1 MTITDRFGKPIGDLP
16 PKAKTIKLDIPAI
29 AQRAAIA
36 RSHPMESQRIAA
48 KNLLVE
54 DVEHLLNI
62 CVGLHSQN
70 EGLQE
75 QFRGLLEGANNS
87 NVLLALILAQEP
99 EWRWSKE
106 YVAAFEP
113 QGSWELTDDPAAP
126 EHRWLLRMA
135 PPEPIVTADEQTDGD
150 DVARA
155 TLENPDEPSGVDA
168 REPVVG
174 VPDDFIG
181 GAGLRIVGDQH
192 DE

>member
-1 MTITDRFGKPIGDLP
+1 MTITDRFGEPIGDLP

-36 RSHPMESQRIAA
+36 RSHPMESQRTAA
-48 KNLLVE
+48 KNLLVD

-135 PPEPIVTADEQTDGD
+135 PPEPIVSAEEQTDVSHEADAG
-150 DVARA
+150 
-155 TLENPDEPSGVDA
+155 PDERAGDAPVD
-168 REPVVG
+168 
-174 VPDDFIG
+174 VPDNFIG